1 MMRMTIMML
10 MSMMMD
16 DNDENID
23 YSLVHVDD
31 EHRTLIFDRKNILI
45 NEMKMIID
53 AIVEKSK

>member
-23 YSLVHVDD
+23 YSLMHVDD

-45 NEMKMIID
+45 NEMKMIICL
-53 AIVEKSK
+53 